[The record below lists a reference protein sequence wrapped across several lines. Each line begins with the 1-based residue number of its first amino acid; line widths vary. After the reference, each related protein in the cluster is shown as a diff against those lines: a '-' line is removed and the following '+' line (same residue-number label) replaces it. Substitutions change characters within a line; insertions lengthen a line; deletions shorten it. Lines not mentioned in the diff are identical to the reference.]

1 MLGVEIQGTSS
12 RNCSPGA
19 PRSNQASRPSEAAKM
34 PSELTS
40 AQKRLLCADHGGGRQ
55 RAMRKSAG
63 GGGVEP
69 GGRGERGG
77 KNAERTDERPEAAAL
92 RRRRARQAEGDEERG
107 QWQDEDQ
114 GEEVHRGRPPKRPM
128 ATMSATEPKRIQV
141 A

>member
-40 AQKRLLCADHGGGRQ
+40 AQKRLVCAEDGRGRQ
-55 RAMRKSAG
+55 RAMRKAASGRMRARG
-63 GGGVEP
+63 GGGC
-69 GGRGERGG
+69 G
-77 KNAERTDERPEAAAL
+77 AERPKAAGL

-107 QWQDEDQ
+107 QRQDEDQ

-128 ATMSATEPKRIQV
+128 ATISATEPKRIQV